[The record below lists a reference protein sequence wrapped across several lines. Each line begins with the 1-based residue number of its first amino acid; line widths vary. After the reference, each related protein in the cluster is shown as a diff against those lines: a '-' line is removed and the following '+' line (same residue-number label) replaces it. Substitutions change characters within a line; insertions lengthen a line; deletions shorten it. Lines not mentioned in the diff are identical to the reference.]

1 VDEAA
6 EKYLRIT
13 QKKFSSFNSEP
24 KEHCIFALEFR
35 NDMIELRPEQLEII
49 QKMSVFQ
56 VRAGMPPTEAR
67 ILALLLVSDRT
78 ELTFDEIRETLNT
91 SKSAVSTALNTL
103 VLRNKIESINIPGDR
118 KRYFKHQLRNWNANA
133 HDSLI
138 QLLSVNNLLK
148 EILTVR
154 TTETEEFN
162 QDLKNVISF
171 IDFLQLELVQV
182 FQKWNDQQKQIENN

>member
-1 VDEAA
+1 
-6 EKYLRIT
+6 
-13 QKKFSSFNSEP
+13 
-24 KEHCIFALEFR
+24 
-35 NDMIELRPEQLEII
+35 MIELSTEQLEII

-103 VLRNKIESINIPGDR
+103 VLRNKVESITIPGDR
-118 KRYFKHQLRNWNANA
+118 KRYFKHQLKNWNANA
-133 HDSLI
+133 KDGLEK
-138 QLLSVNNLLK
+138 LLSVNQLLK

-154 TTETEEFN
+154 TSETEDFN
-162 QDLKNVISF
+162 QDLRNVIDF
-171 IDFLQLELVQV
+171 IDFMQVELVQV
-182 FQKWNDQQKQIENN
+182 FEKWNNLQNKENN

>member
-1 VDEAA
+1 MAS
-6 EKYLRIT
+6 LNFFL
-13 QKKFSSFNSEP
+13 KKVGSFNSEP

-35 NDMIELRPEQLEII
+35 KAMIELRPEQLAII

-103 VLRNKIESINIPGDR
+103 VLRNKVESITIPGDR

-133 HDSLI
+133 KDGLEK
-138 QLLSVNNLLK
+138 LLSVNQLLK
-148 EILTVR
+148 EILEVR
-154 TTETEEFN
+154 TQETEDFN
-162 QDLKNVISF
+162 QDLKNVIAF
-171 IDFLQLELVQV
+171 IEFMQVELTQV
-182 FQKWNDQQKQIENN
+182 FQKWNEKQKENN